1 MYHPVLLQPEVLK
14 ELPALL
20 DDLRPR
26 VAETASSFSY
36 RSEAFAEDLLLA
48 GAEPESG
55 GPLQRRGFGGL
66 RVAAPLG
73 LALVGAVLALF
84 SHLQ

>member
-1 MYHPVLLQPEVLK
+1 VLK
-14 ELPALL
+14 DLPALL

-36 RSEAFAEDLLLA
+36 RSEAFAEDLA
-48 GAEPESG
+48 GAEPEPPTARRRVLG
-55 GPLQRRGFGGL
+55 GMLY
-66 RVAAPLG
+66 AAPLG

-84 SHLQ
+84 GHLA